1 MLLVK
6 DGHASSKHRFAR
18 IMNPPP
24 GDLHRVSTPSPR
36 VDALFCAPICRT
48 GQLPPRK
55 PLDGLPADRHVAF
68 QCVPW
73 RTFGITVID
82 CVPRSHAPV
91 PQVDGRYIVGLRCM
105 LGVLDIPA
113 PSVHARSFGHP
124 GLFRVRSK
132 DVSAQSW
139 ATVRGTM
146 ARDLDGNET
155 PCLKIYVSHSAVG
168 PRYTFEDPISC

>member
-1 MLLVK
+1 MGLCGDRLWCALSPSLLWYGPPPSLRCGVGLGLVVGCLLV
-6 DGHASSKHRFAR
+6 FW
-18 IMNPPP
+18 
-24 GDLHRVSTPSPR
+24 
-36 VDALFCAPICRT
+36 
-48 GQLPPRK
+48 
-55 PLDGLPADRHVAF
+55 
-68 QCVPW
+68 VPW